1 MLSLT
6 LNVDQGI
13 WGSRVLAHVY
23 DCQDDGRR
31 VLVAEQR
38 AYLPLGED
46 LADVDDLTAL
56 AVVCRQWAERL
67 MTGRPFGLPLDK
79 IT

>member
-46 LADVDDLTAL
+46 LADVDDLT
-56 AVVCRQWAERL
+56 VTR
-67 MTGRPFGLPLDK
+67 
-79 IT
+79 